1 MKTKRMRLEI
11 KEISE
16 TGSFEGLLSPYGN
29 RDMGRDVVEAGAYTK
44 TLKDRGNVVPMLW
57 QHDET
62 EPIGSLTLE
71 DRADGLYCK
80 GQLLMELPE
89 AKKAYALI
97 KARIVKGLSIGFE
110 AVKDAVVNG
119 VRHLKEIK
127 LYEGSIV
134 TFPMNEMALITS
146 VKGLRQIK
154 GDFNEEL
161 TENQLQD
168 AGYQMCCALSQ
179 ALCSVIWS
187 EATREEMLSASE
199 TIIQQFSDAYMA
211 YLPQYLDMLAEL
223 YGMDTKAWKRQ
234 REAKA
239 GRRHSAADRAAL
251 QGVIDSL
258 SALITEEAGGDATSE
273 GEAAGETKSE
283 PEIDHSAVSSL
294 LTKAKETYKWN
305 CNSN

>member
-16 TGSFEGLLSPYGN
+16 AGSFEGLLSPYGN
-29 RDMGRDVVEAGAYTK
+29 VDLGRDVVEPGAFTK
-44 TLKDRGNVVPMLW
+44 TLKERGNVIPMLW
-57 QHDET
+57 QHDAE

-71 DRADGLYCK
+71 DRPEGLFAK
-80 GQLLMELPE
+80 GQLLMELPT
-89 AKKAYALI
+89 AQKAYSLL
-97 KARIVKGLSIGFE
+97 KARIVKGLSIGYE
-110 AVKDAVVNG
+110 AVKDAVVSG

-127 LYEGSIV
+127 LYEGSVV

-146 VKGLRQIK
+146 VKGARGIK

-168 AGYQMCCALSQ
+168 AGYQMRCALSQ

-187 EATREEMLSASE
+187 EATREEMMSASE

-223 YGMDTKAWKRQ
+223 YGMDTKEWKAQ

-239 GRRHSAADRAAL
+239 GRRHSAADRAAVE
-251 QGVIDSL
+251 GVINTL
-258 SALITEEAGGDATSE
+258 SALITEEAGEDATPE
-273 GEAAGETKSE
+273 GKAAGDKSE
-283 PEIDHSAVSSL
+283 PDFHSAASQLEAFIKSQFQ
-294 LTKAKETYKWN
+294 AA
-305 CNSN
+305 